1 MGRTCRSYRTFELC
15 RFLLD
20 PNTRVHQLSYYQP
33 YYLFTSLNLV
43 RRLPAVES
51 LRVDAISD
59 ADLPSVEPPPR
70 SGNYT
75 CITIQHS
82 SLRYPYLV
90 YTIESAKRLEKF
102 TYGIGGRSSRNGM
115 LTSFH
120 PERVFRALFAHRSS
134 LRQLDLDV
142 EGETRLLDLVGLRYL
157 KYTPEEEEHESPRDD
172 PVYLHEWADEL
183 EKLPAEEE
191 QTPSDSS
198 AGACSLGNFVRL
210 TDLSLGVHILY
221 LYARGYG
228 GNQLDNESFSLVEHL
243 PPNIVS
249 LRIYGY
255 KKGMKPRLKGVAR
268 TCLRSSLPS

>member
-1 MGRTCRSYRTFELC
+1 
-15 RFLLD
+15 
-20 PNTRVHQLSYYQP
+20 
-33 YYLFTSLNLV
+33 
-43 RRLPAVES
+43 
-51 LRVDAISD
+51 
-59 ADLPSVEPPPR
+59 
-70 SGNYT
+70 
-75 CITIQHS
+75 
-82 SLRYPYLV
+82 
-90 YTIESAKRLEKF
+90 
-102 TYGIGGRSSRNGM
+102 M

-142 EGETRLLDLVGLRYL
+142 ERETRLLDLVGLRYL
-157 KYTPEEEEHESPRDD
+157 KHTPEEEEEEHESPRDD

-228 GNQLDNESFSLVEHL
+228 GNQLDSESFSLVEHL
-243 PPNIVS
+243 PPNLVS
-249 LRIYGY
+249 LHIYGY
-255 KKGMKPRLKGVAR
+255 KKGMKPRLKGVAQN
-268 TCLRSSLPS
+268 LLEEQLAKLMAEKDEKLPRLAVVEGIEELIPNGETVEGPKNKDKLWKGNTDDEWTEYEYA